1 MYADNKNKQIVISK
15 VELFD
20 ILGKKVSVWEIK
32 EQKDTYQLKI
42 KTQIPTGIYIVKM
55 KTNKGETNKKVVI
68 E

>member
-1 MYADNKNKQIVISK
+1 
-15 VELFD
+15 LFD
-20 ILGKKVSVWEIK
+20 ILGKKVSIWNIK
-32 EQKDTYQLKI
+32 EQKDTYQLEI

>member
-1 MYADNKNKQIVISK
+1 M
-15 VELFD
+15 FD

-42 KTQIPTGIYIVKM
+42 KMQIPTGIYIVKM